1 MAIPQKIR
9 LQRMIALSTEL
20 SRRAAEEAIARG
32 EVTVNG
38 EVASELGTKVDPFN
52 DRVCLNNKP
61 IRISSQR
68 RYIAFFK
75 PRGELVT
82 KSDPQGRKTIWEH
95 FEELKGSLNS
105 VGRLDFDSEGLL
117 FLTDDG
123 DFLNRLTH
131 PRHEIWKTYHVRVK
145 GEPPADALARLKDGV
160 KLSDGKTLP
169 SRVRRIDKGGPNALL
184 EISIR
189 EGRNRQVRRMCDAIG
204 SPVIRLRRV
213 SIGPVK
219 LGQLKPGAWRF
230 LRGEEVQQLIRES
243 SHSR

>member
-1 MAIPQKIR
+1 
-9 LQRMIALSTEL
+9 
-20 SRRAAEEAIARG
+20 
-32 EVTVNG
+32 
-38 EVASELGTKVDPFN
+38 
-52 DRVCLNNKP
+52 
-61 IRISSQR
+61 
-68 RYIAFFK
+68 
-75 PRGELVT
+75 
-82 KSDPQGRKTIWEH
+82 
-95 FEELKGSLNS
+95 
-105 VGRLDFDSEGLL
+105 
-117 FLTDDG
+117 
-123 DFLNRLTH
+123 
-131 PRHEIWKTYHVRVK
+131 
-145 GEPPADALARLKDGV
+145 KDGV